1 MFHNV
6 PMTLAI
12 TMDKIRFL
20 ISDSISSESTDFS
33 TRYLG
38 RRGGV
43 EVNMGNRFSLWAF
56 PFFSPHLMDISI
68 WNICN
73 KSINMI
79 GKLLQIRKW
88 EGSLPPPPKNA

>member
-6 PMTLAI
+6 PVTLAI
-12 TMDKIRFL
+12 TMDKIRFQ

-43 EVNMGNRFSLWAF
+43 EGNMGNRFSLWAF
-56 PFFSPHLMDISI
+56 PPFFSPYLMDISM

-73 KSINMI
+73 KSITLI
-79 GKLLQIRKW
+79 GKLLQIWK
-88 EGSLPPPPKNA
+88 